1 MEIYRKKVLR
11 KIEYIKKYPLE
22 ENDLKT
28 LEILTNIFE
37 DSLKKCEEIN
47 NLSIKKEILRSE
59 NNKFKKFKKK
69 IEIQFLSKFSP
80 IIAFQIKYK
89 LKKKMIID
97 LFDKYSYLTPE
108 LISQKLKE
116 KKLFPVYKYSAE
128 KFEDLKINIFEIP
141 YSTLL
146 ISSIKFL
153 EKSAPKELNPL
164 KLDKFVKKVYKNYN
178 FIPYHNFTHA
188 ACVMQFFNLFL
199 LHSPDLKKSIS
210 KDLQFKTFISCLVH
224 DNSHPGKNN
233 DFFSKKKHNLAY
245 NSFNKSVLE
254 NYHVINTLKL
264 LDREKYAIFDY
275 QSKEQNLET
284 RQLLIETII
293 STDMK
298 FHFSNLEKL
307 KKLDL
312 KKIEEKDM
320 NFVLGNLMHTCDIGN
335 PLLNFDLYK
344 EQASLV
350 VQEFHDQ
357 TISEQNN
364 GLEVTKFFI
373 FKDLDGFYNS
383 QKGFIDFFVLPLY
396 KEICTQLDLTLDKNI
411 AENKQILEK
420 RLLVKELK
428 PTRC

>member
-1 MEIYRKKVLR
+1 MEFFQKKVMR

-37 DSLKKCEEIN
+37 DSLKKCKEIN
-47 NLSIKKEILRSE
+47 DLSIKKEILRSE
-59 NNKFKKFKKK
+59 SKKFKKFKKK
-69 IEIQFLSKFSP
+69 IELKFLSKFSP

-89 LKKKMIID
+89 LKNKLIID

-108 LISQKLKE
+108 LISKKLKE
-116 KKLFPVYKYSAE
+116 KKLFPVYKYNEE
-128 KFEDLKINIFEIP
+128 KFEDLNINIFEIP
-141 YSTLL
+141 FSTLL

-153 EKSAPKELNPL
+153 EKKAPKNLNPL
-164 KLDKFVKKVYKNYN
+164 KLDVFVKKIYKSYN

-199 LHSPDLKKSIS
+199 NSSTDLRNILD
-210 KDLQFKTFISCLVH
+210 KDKQFITFLACMVH

-233 DFFSKKKHNLAY
+233 DYYIKKKHDLAY
-245 NSFNKSVLE
+245 NTFNKSVLE
-254 NYHVINTLKL
+254 NFHIIKTLKL
-264 LDREKYAIFDY
+264 LDKEKYSLFDY
-275 QSKEQNLET
+275 QNKEENLKT
-284 RQLLIETII
+284 RKLLIETII

-298 FHFSNLEKL
+298 FHFSNLERL
-307 KKLDL
+307 KTINL
-312 KKIEEKDM
+312 KKIEDKDL
-320 NFVLGNLMHTCDIGN
+320 NFILGTIMHACDIGN
-335 PLLNFDLYK
+335 PFLKFDLYK

-357 TISEQNN
+357 TISEENN

-383 QKGFIDFFVLPLY
+383 QKGFIDIFVIPLY
-396 KEICTQLDLTLDKNI
+396 KEICTQLDINLYERI
-411 AENKQILEK
+411 IQNKKIIEE